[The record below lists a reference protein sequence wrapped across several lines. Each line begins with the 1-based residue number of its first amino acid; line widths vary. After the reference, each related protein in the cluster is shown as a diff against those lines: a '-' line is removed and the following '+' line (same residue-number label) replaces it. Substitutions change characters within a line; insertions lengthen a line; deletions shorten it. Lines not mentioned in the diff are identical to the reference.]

1 VRLLDAPN
9 LARVVPHLAP
19 ETLHQLIL
27 HAGLEAC
34 GEVVASMTPDQL
46 TSVLDFDLWRS
57 PRPGLDEQFEAD
69 RFGDWLELLSETG
82 GPVAAR
88 IIAAQDEHL
97 VIAGL
102 SQYVRVFDPSALDV
116 PAPSDDEPFDMEVT
130 PSGSYECEVGGY
142 LVRALRADAWDAI
155 VALLLALDND
165 YHDFFHAV
173 MGGCRRLSNSVPEID
188 GLDDLLMEGE
198 QLLHEL
204 KVGREQRQSL
214 QGYITR
220 ADARAFLQM
229 ARERRCRRP
238 DGAPA
243 PNPIAAAY
251 FRDTGDTAASTDHD
265 ASRLPW
271 RDTEA
276 ARTGRES
283 MDAVAGLLAEAG
295 LLPQR
300 PRALLAGAR
309 PEQTRLTRI
318 RPLMDYLHEKHDT
331 GYLARN
337 RELAFLAN
345 TLMAGCSI
353 QSRSFTPQEAS
364 DAAVGIC
371 NLGLE
376 HWPARW
382 PGNDSSDAACF
393 RDSDA
398 GPPCDF
404 LLHYNLVTAFEVGW
418 AVLHE
423 DVCLFAAK
431 QIILALTNVRRADAA
446 VDQELRT
453 LRIELG
459 RHLGAGTPWRAR
471 DALDVIAMLDMPVWS
486 SILGLISEC
495 PVLPAA
501 LTAVLDRRTG
511 AVSATAFEF
520 ISTISQIATVREFIS
535 RLPRALRG

>member
-9 LARVVPHLAP
+9 LARVVPHVAP

-69 RFGDWLELLSETG
+69 RFGEWLELLSETG

-88 IIAAQDEHL
+88 IIASQDEHL

-102 SQYVRVFDPSALDV
+102 SRYVRVFDPSALDV
-116 PAPSDDEPFDMEVT
+116 PAPSDDEPFDMEGT

-142 LVRALRADAWDAI
+142 LVRAIRADAWDAI
-155 VALLLALDND
+155 MALLLALDND
-165 YHDFFHAV
+165 CHDFFHAV
-173 MGGCRRLSNSVPEID
+173 MRGCRRLSNSVPEVD
-188 GLDDLLMEGE
+188 GLDDLFMEGE

-204 KVGREQRQSL
+204 KVGREQRQSQ
-214 QGYITR
+214 QGYIAR

-229 ARERRCRRP
+229 ARERRRQRP
-238 DGAPA
+238 DGTPA

-251 FRDTGDTAASTDHD
+251 FRDIGDAAASADDD
-265 ASRLPW
+265 APRLPR

-276 ARTGRES
+276 ARTGTDS
-283 MDAVAGLLAEAG
+283 CDDVAGVLAEAG

-300 PRALLAGAR
+300 PRALLEGAR
-309 PEQTRLTRI
+309 REQSRLTRI
-318 RPLMDYLHEKHDT
+318 LPLMEYLREKHDA

-337 RELAFLAN
+337 RELALLAN
-345 TLMAGCSI
+345 SLMAGCSI

-364 DAAVGIC
+364 DTAVGTC

-382 PGNDSSDAACF
+382 PGNDSSDAAC
-393 RDSDA
+393 RRGPDA
-398 GPPCDF
+398 GLPCNF
-404 LLHYNLVTAFEVGW
+404 LVDHNLVTAFEVGW

-423 DVCLFAAK
+423 EVCVFAAK
-431 QIILALTNVRRADAA
+431 QLVLALTNLRRADAA

-453 LRIELG
+453 LRIELK
-459 RHLGAGTPWRAR
+459 RHLEAGMPWRAR
-471 DALDVIAMLDMPVWS
+471 DALDVIAMLDMPVWT